1 MNFQLSLRELFQQI
15 FWILKNN
22 KVRFITI
29 LMIIRGRQCSKFLR
43 KEKVNLKVIILSK
56 NNRLT
61 HNYYMMKI
69 NSDVNLYDYML
80 EILQI

>member
-1 MNFQLSLRELFQQI
+1 MNFQLSLRELFLQI

-29 LMIIRGRQCSKFLR
+29 LMIIRGRRCSKFLR
-43 KEKVNLKVIILSK
+43 KEKVNLKVIIQSK